1 MIRWLFILILA
12 PLCWGE
18 EAPVQVQESELAP
31 AQEQNLLIIVDL
43 QGALFYPK
51 ASSTKVASIQNP
63 QVAEAIINYQQKHGA
78 KILYLAEHSSE
89 AMFWQN
95 SIKASHLPLEERF
108 SLDSQTFGG
117 FEGSI
122 PSCRGGIVLCQGQ
135 PLGEILGL
143 VLNGLSVWTQFYPQK
158 ILFYTVN
165 KDRGEI
171 VSAIG
176 SRIGALVEVNLVK
189 GTVGKPAPEVKEP
202 PQAKIATLIKIT
214 PQLKKQKVIT
224 EIAPPKEPTK
234 TEKKSG
240 KVQVTTATAVSEIA
254 KSKFLKPEPSK
265 PEVPKLELPKD
276 GSFEDTPKKADLI
289 EPTTEPKK
297 ELPQK
302 VDATTDK
309 PIESNKKLPPIEI
322 DESKLEYV

>member
-18 EAPVQVQESELAP
+18 APVQVQESESAP
-31 AQEQNLLIIVDL
+31 AQEQNVLIIVDL

-51 ASSTKVASIQNP
+51 TSSAKIASIQNP
-63 QVAEAIINYQQKHGA
+63 QVADAIKNYQQHHGA

-122 PSCRGGIVLCQGQ
+122 PSCRNGIVLCQGQ

-143 VLNGLSVWTQFYPQK
+143 VLNQLSVWTQFSPQK

-165 KDRGEI
+165 KTRGEI

-176 SRIGALVEVNLVK
+176 SRIGALVEVSLVE
-189 GTVGKPAPEVKEP
+189 GTVGTPPPPEVKDP
-202 PQAKIATLIKIT
+202 LQTKIAPPIKIT
-214 PQLKKQKVIT
+214 PQPKKQKVIT
-224 EIAPPKEPTK
+224 ESTPPKESTK
-234 TEKKSG
+234 PEKKSG
-240 KVQVTTATAVSEIA
+240 KVQVTTAKTPNEAA
-254 KSKFLKPEPSK
+254 KSKVSKPEPPK
-265 PEVPKLELPKD
+265 PDLPKAE
-276 GSFEDTPKKADLI
+276 SPHEAPKKIDIA
-289 EPTTEPKK
+289 EPTKEPKK
-297 ELPQK
+297 EAPQK
-302 VDATTDK
+302 VDTTPSK
-309 PIESNKKLPPIEI
+309 PIESDKKLPPIEI